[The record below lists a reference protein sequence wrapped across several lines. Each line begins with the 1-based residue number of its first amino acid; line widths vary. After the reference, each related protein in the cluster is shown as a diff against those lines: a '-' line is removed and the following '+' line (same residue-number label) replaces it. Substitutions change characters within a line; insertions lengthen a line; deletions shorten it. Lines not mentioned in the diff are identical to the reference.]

1 MRRLLPLALALL
13 ALTSIVVG
21 TVGVGPW
28 TRSEP
33 TRRTA
38 ATTTAAPV
46 ETLALRV
53 LHGWDER
60 RARAW
65 SDAAPRRLTRLYV
78 PGSPSAAADRAML
91 EAYRARGL
99 RVVAMRRQTLSV
111 RVVHESPRRLTL
123 RVTDRLTHA
132 MVAGVGV
139 RRRLPRG
146 GFSTR
151 TLTFRRT
158 DGGWVLAG

>member
-1 MRRLLPLALALL
+1 MHLVIAGASGFLGSHLAEQLRDHGHEVTTLTRGAAPGPRESSWRPDRGEVDQSVIDRADVVVNLAG
-13 ALTSIVVG
+13 S
-21 TVGVGPW
+21 
-28 TRSEP
+28 P
-33 TRRTA
+33 TLGNPHSKTWQRNLRESRV
-38 ATTTAAPV
+38 TTTR
-46 ETLALRV
+46 TLA
-53 LHGWDER
+53 E
-60 RARAW
+60 AI
-65 SDAAPRRLTRLYV
+65 AA
-78 PGSPSAAADRAML
+78 SPSPPAFLAGNAMGWYGDHG
-91 EAYRARGL
+91 EA
-99 RVVAMRRQTLSV
+99 
-111 RVVHESPRRLTL
+111 